1 MIDHTWYEHVNHYT
15 TDAVYKSL
23 QISRFDSHVKLLSHQ
38 SWRNSSDLS
47 NVCFLLLVRLKSYF
61 FRTRCPTSI
70 SEFNFYTC
78 AEVTFIKIISSLK
91 SWRNMLW
98 LKMFTL
104 KYVPGALPGKALKR
118 KISAEEIRNRQ
129 SSYEAKRKDRPW
141 LCVRERS
148 SKMCSLHRT
157 DVGQ

>member
-1 MIDHTWYEHVNHYT
+1 
-15 TDAVYKSL
+15 
-23 QISRFDSHVKLLSHQ
+23 
-38 SWRNSSDLS
+38 
-47 NVCFLLLVRLKSYF
+47 
-61 FRTRCPTSI
+61 
-70 SEFNFYTC
+70 
-78 AEVTFIKIISSLK
+78 
-91 SWRNMLW
+91 
-98 LKMFTL
+98 MFTL

-148 SKMCSLHRT
+148 SKMCNLHRT